1 VNYAAKVQFNN
12 KPIIICDLIRAK
24 NIFITFAA
32 NFLSMQK
39 LISYPISVIYY
50 LCFGFCLAIFHPI
63 QWVCLNVFGYQAH
76 KKSVDYLNFFLVK
89 CTNLVGTTYK
99 FENRELIPTG
109 APIIFVSNHQSMYDI
124 VAMIWYLRRFHCKFV
139 SKKELGSGIPSV
151 SYNLRHGGSVLI
163 DRKDPKQ
170 AIPAI
175 KGLSEYIEK
184 NNRAAVIF
192 PEGTRSKTGKPK
204 EFAQNGLKILCKY
217 APSAY
222 VVPVSINNSW
232 KMVKFG
238 FFPVGLGNHLT
249 FTIHKPLAVKDY
261 DFATIMEKSEK
272 AVVEGVKI

>member
-1 VNYAAKVQFNN
+1 
-12 KPIIICDLIRAK
+12 
-24 NIFITFAA
+24 
-32 NFLSMQK
+32 MQK

-50 LCFGFCLAIFHPI
+50 LCFGLTLVIFHPI
-63 QWVCLNVFGYQAH
+63 QWICLNVFGYQAH
-76 KKSVDYLNFFLVK
+76 KKSVDYLNLFLVL
-89 CTNLVGTTYK
+89 CTRLLGTRYK
-99 FENRELIPTG
+99 FENVENIPKNV
-109 APIIFVSNHQSMYDI
+109 PLIFVSNHQSMYDI
-124 VAMIWYLRRFHCKFV
+124 IAMIWFLRRFHCKFV

-184 NNRAAVIF
+184 YTRTAVIF

-204 EFAQNGLKILCKY
+204 EFAQSGLKILCKY

-222 VVPVSINNSW
+222 VVPISINNSW

-238 FFPVGLGNHLT
+238 FFPLGLGNRLT
-249 FTIHKPLAVKDY
+249 FTVHKPLAVSEF
-261 DFATIMEKSEK
+261 DFAELMAKTESE
-272 AVVEGVKI
+272 VVKGIKF